1 MSKACGKVLIPPGPG
16 LGAASRAITIVN
28 RQSTIVDRGWRTGRD
43 SNPRYS
49 FEVRTFSKGV
59 LSTTQPPIHGDSR
72 RAEVEHSGGF
82 SSTIAERK
90 SQACAQCLNGQ
101 VRNGVIEDMRIHLL
115 LGVSLLT
122 SCSLFNGDDEQPVE
136 SESAPRLVGRID
148 SVSAEKDF
156 VLIES
161 YGPWRV
167 AEGSVLTG
175 SGDEGRTCNLVVTGE
190 KLGQHAAADIRS
202 GVAKVGDSVYYRPLG
217 AESGSGN
224 EISVESP
231 ASAAALPEIE
241 TQNNADDLPASQ

>member
-1 MSKACGKVLIPPGPG
+1 
-16 LGAASRAITIVN
+16 
-28 RQSTIVDRGWRTGRD
+28 
-43 SNPRYS
+43 
-49 FEVRTFSKGV
+49 
-59 LSTTQPPIHGDSR
+59 
-72 RAEVEHSGGF
+72 
-82 SSTIAERK
+82 
-90 SQACAQCLNGQ
+90 
-101 VRNGVIEDMRIHLL
+101 MRIHLL
-115 LGVSLLT
+115 LGVSLLA

-202 GVAKVGDSVYYRPLG
+202 GVAKVGDSVYYRPL
-217 AESGSGN
+217 ATESGSEN
-224 EISVESP
+224 ENSVESP
-231 ASAAALPEIE
+231 ASAPASP
-241 TQNNADDLPASQ
+241 DLGLQKNGDESPASQ